1 MPAIDR
7 QEFSRAHV
15 IRIKFSNSSP
25 ESCVYTCYWNDNK
38 RGIILVS
45 YGNHYI
51 RVYRANSPR
60 HAPTETKQHSLC
72 NKTRHLVEVAS

>member
-7 QEFSRAHV
+7 QEFSRARF
-15 IRIKFSNSSP
+15 IRIKLSNSSP
-25 ESCVYTCYWNDNK
+25 ESCVYTCCWNVNK
-38 RGIILVS
+38 KGLILVS

-51 RVYRANSPR
+51 CVYRAKSPR

-72 NKTRHLVEVAS
+72 NKTTHLVEVAF

>member
-7 QEFSRAHV
+7 REFSGARV
-15 IRIKFSNSSP
+15 IRIKLSNYSP
-25 ESCVYTCYWNDNK
+25 ESCVHMCYWNVNK
-38 RGIILVS
+38 KGLILVS
-45 YGNHYI
+45 CGNHYI
-51 RVYRANSPR
+51 RVYRAKSPH